1 MSSLTTHAQE
11 YPQLLKANISLQL
24 WRSGPNYVQTCVKLA
39 GRPLGLLTNHS
50 AQKIKRLFREFHA
63 EPGLIEHTHH
73 GVRMG
78 LCL

>member
-1 MSSLTTHAQE
+1 
-11 YPQLLKANISLQL
+11 
-24 WRSGPNYVQTCVKLA
+24 
-39 GRPLGLLTNHS
+39 LLTNHS